1 MKIKFLK
8 KIRLNV
14 ISISHTTIP
23 IRIGILYATDNKMS
37 VSIFNTFHY
46 DNEFSVMKFN
56 DTKMHNTTPRSKLDH
71 VRRNLFGP
79 VDRKECSR

>member
-1 MKIKFLK
+1 
-8 KIRLNV
+8 
-14 ISISHTTIP
+14 
-23 IRIGILYATDNKMS
+23 MS

-56 DTKMHNTTPRSKLDH
+56 DTKMHNTTPRTKLDH